1 MEIRIQAIHFDAS
14 EKLEKF
20 IQTHHSYEV
29 PEIVGLSVEKVSQS
43 YLNWA
48 VESLKAEG

>member
-20 IQTHHSYEV
+20 IQKTDKYR
-29 PEIVGLSVEKVSQS
+29 
-43 YLNWA
+43 
-48 VESLKAEG
+48 AE

>member
-20 IQTHHSYEV
+20 IQK
-29 PEIVGLSVEKVSQS
+29 KVSK
-43 YLNWA
+43 L
-48 VESLKAEG
+48 EH

>member
-20 IQTHHSYEV
+20 IQK
-29 PEIVGLSVEKVSQS
+29 KVSKLEQYS
-43 YLNWA
+43 RRSFF
-48 VESLKAEG
+48 ESGKTGNGTEQRGWN